1 MWPPKSLGSLV
12 ISWKLVS
19 DFLQGLQLV
28 NLAEGLCVCMCACV
42 CVCVRMCVCVWVEVY
57 FQPQSGSFYYLKK

>member
-1 MWPPKSLGSLV
+1 MWPPKSLGNLV

-42 CVCVRMCVCVWVEVY
+42 CVCVYACVYVCGLRYIFSLSQGV
-57 FQPQSGSFYYLKK
+57 FIT